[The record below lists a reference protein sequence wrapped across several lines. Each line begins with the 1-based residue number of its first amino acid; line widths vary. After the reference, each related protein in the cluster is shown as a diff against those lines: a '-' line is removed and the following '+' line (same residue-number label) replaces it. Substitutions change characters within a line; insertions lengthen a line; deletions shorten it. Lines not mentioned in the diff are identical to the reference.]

1 MSGPT
6 RAKTRP
12 RGSLIAAIDV
22 GSTKVCCLIARVEDQ
37 DSLQVIGTGHQ
48 VAHGIRA
55 GAIVDMDAAATAIGN
70 AVNSAEQMAGET
82 IREVVANISAV
93 HATSHNVEIELAID
107 GHQVSDTD
115 VRRAL
120 AQAYQVERPGE
131 TELIHALPTGYSIDG
146 NKGIRDPRGMYGA
159 MLGVDMHA
167 VTANAAA
174 CRNLAACIATSHLS
188 LGPLCVSPYAS
199 GLACLVEDEIQLG
212 CTLIEMGGGTTEI
225 AVFMEGNLVFVD
237 SIPVG
242 GSHVT
247 NDIARGLTTPIAH
260 AERIKTLYGSA
271 ITSVKDE
278 RELID
283 VPQIGEDQPA
293 EAHHVPRSAL
303 VSIIKPRLEET
314 FELVRT
320 RLDQNGLVR
329 AAGQRVVITGGASQ
343 ISGMRDLAQLILDKQ
358 VRIGRPQR
366 VAGLPDSTGGTA
378 FATAAGLLI
387 HALRDGRDVPGI
399 STQTTSSQ
407 GMLGRLGS
415 WLKENL

>member
-1 MSGPT
+1 MSGT
-6 RAKTRP
+6 SHQKTRP

-37 DSLQVIGTGHQ
+37 DSLQVVGTGHQ
-48 VAHGIRA
+48 IAHGVRA
-55 GAIVDMDAAATAIGN
+55 GAIVDMEAAATAIGN

-82 IREVVANISAV
+82 IREVVASLSAV
-93 HATSHNVEIELAID
+93 HATSHNVEIELAVD
-107 GHQVSDTD
+107 GHQVGETD
-115 VRRAL
+115 MRRAL
-120 AQAYQVERPGE
+120 VQAYQVERPGE
-131 TELIHALPTGYSIDG
+131 TELLHALPTGYSING
-146 NKGIRDPRGMYGA
+146 NKGIHDPRGMYGSL
-159 MLGVDMHA
+159 LGVDMHV
-167 VTANAAA
+167 VTASASA

-199 GLACLVEDEIQLG
+199 GLACLVDDEIQLG
-212 CTLIEMGGGTTEI
+212 STLIEMGGGTTEI
-225 AVFMEGNLVFVD
+225 AVFMEGNLVCVD

-242 GSHVT
+242 GGHVT
-247 NDIARGLTTPIAH
+247 NDIARGLTTSIAH
-260 AERIKTLYGSA
+260 AERIKTLYGSV

-283 VPQIGEDQPA
+283 VPQIGEEQPS

-303 VSIIKPRLEET
+303 VQVIKPRLEET
-314 FELVRT
+314 LELVRS
-320 RLDQNGLVR
+320 RLEQNGLSR

-343 ISGMRDLAQLILDKQ
+343 MPGLRDLAQLMLEKQ

-387 HALRDGRDVPGI
+387 HGLRDGRDVSGI
-399 STQTTSSQ
+399 STQTNSGQ
-407 GMLGRLGS
+407 GLWGRVSS